1 MEYIKLKRGSLVL
14 FLFLIVITDVF
25 GIINVKTSF
34 ISPKSNVKNLEKVVI
49 NEFTLSLT
57 PSDETCTGN
66 GQITMDISDTE
77 AGAEFEFLIY
87 QLPNMV
93 TPLRVID
100 NVIATGPTLT
110 YTETALPSS
119 DFQVVATQVVGAESN
134 QKTENVTIS
143 NTMESL
149 SFTLSQT
156 PICSGV
162 EIHVNVTA
170 GHPSTYELRD
180 ESDNVVIAPQP
191 SNVLSPV
198 TQGTYNVIVTD
209 GCGNSASLG
218 ITVANDPQ
226 TYAVR
231 RVNPIHSFWLM
242 EDCNTIRHEEQ
253 LIYNGSNNVPEDRY
267 PINVSI
273 EIEDPFGGPSTQINT
288 TWNSNSDNGQSVDIP
303 FHYGESYDYTVTFTD
318 NCGKVFTQTDVIDA
332 VPNTR
337 LRQPIADCGTKYIS
351 FDLFKF
357 HLEPLEVT
365 FTAYPVGFDPADFN
379 GDYTTGT
386 YTNSYNTLPNNINF
400 GDTSTGVP
408 EGVYEVELTS
418 CGRTEIRTFTVS
430 HNANFNLRMYRY
442 YAGCGDDEGSIN
454 FYINVG
460 GAPAV
465 ADELV
470 SAQFTSAPPEFITN
484 FGSLP
489 YDVSYNIAA
498 DGQFYMNSLPAGD
511 YSVEATGTCGS
522 TLTETF
528 TIYDKT
534 ISSSVTPIMNCGS
547 FNVEASVSSYLAREV
562 LWLQKFYP
570 ASGQWGHPTSENLYT
585 EGTDI
590 GNSTALSMG
599 GTANYSGYNTFSGS
613 VNNVVSS
620 GQFRVVVQ
628 YVIHNNGAPGVSQCR
643 DVLNT
648 FNVPS
653 NGINVN
659 NFYVASCASGNTELV
674 IDANGVA
681 PLDYSITAFNG
692 NPLTINNGNSPVFS
706 ELPVGEY
713 TVEIQDSC
721 GNTGVF
727 EFKTDVPK
735 SPVIKPENLCDGQVG
750 SLSIEGLSF
759 LDIEWT
765 KDGDPT
771 VIGTG
776 NTLSFNPFNEAMD
789 VGMYHA
795 NISYGPNPSA
805 CINQTLSFEVIPPP
819 DLPEAGTGQ
828 TIDILQQDADIIN
841 LFDFLTAPYDNY
853 GDWTDLSNTGMLNNE
868 VLDASTLPVGTYQFQ
883 YDVKGICSGL
893 DSTTVTIN
901 IISSDLTASDDNFS
915 NICPFEAQTNIGNV
929 MDNDTE
935 GDPVVHG
942 DYSIS
947 EEVPDPD
954 GIISVNPDGSIDV
967 AANAQPGQA
976 YTLEYRITEMANSNN
991 FNTGVLTV
999 TIIVDTIDPTF
1010 NETLPSDLAVECH
1023 AIPTPET
1030 LTASD
1035 DCGTAVVTYNETT
1048 SAGSCPNTYTLTR
1061 EWTAEDLTGN
1071 TAVHTQVVTVED
1083 TAAPTFN
1090 ETLPTDIAVACD
1102 AVPSAT
1108 TLTATDNCGT
1118 ATVASS
1124 ESAVGTCTGNYTIT
1138 REWVATDQCG
1148 MTTSHTQ
1155 VINVEDNIAPTFNE
1169 SLPTDITVSCDAIPT
1184 ADILTATDNCST
1196 ATVTYDETMAFGSC
1210 PGNYSIRR
1218 EWTATDDCGN
1228 TTTHAQLITVED
1240 TAPPTFNETLPTDIT
1255 VSCDAVPTADI
1266 LTAKDNCSTATVTY
1280 DETMAFGS
1288 CPGNYSIRREWTATD
1303 DCGNT
1308 TSHAQVITVED
1319 TTAPMFNELLPTDI
1333 TVSCDAV
1340 PMSNILTATDNC
1352 GTASVTFNETTMASS
1367 CPGNYVITRHWTA
1380 TDECGLT
1387 AVHTQTITV
1396 EDTTPPTFNE
1406 ALPTDIIVACDAIP
1420 MAETLTASDTCGA
1433 TTVTL
1438 TETIVSGDPS
1448 GDHVLERMW
1457 TTTDECFNST
1467 SHIQQVTVMFCIENP
1482 NIALIKMGSFQDKNN
1497 DTFALEGES
1506 ITYTFTVVNT
1516 GHVPLNDLQIEDDML
1531 EPSTISVSPSTLLP
1545 GESATVTASYR
1556 LTKKDMEGES
1566 LSNTAKVS
1574 AKTEDGSDISDVSG
1588 TAAGNDD
1595 PTVIQL
1601 RMKSGNVTIP
1611 NVITP
1616 NGDGKND
1623 FFSLSGLPP
1632 TARAYLVITNRW
1644 GNEVY
1649 KNSDYRNDFNGQG
1662 LNEGTYFYQL
1672 SISEPSSV
1680 EQSYQGWLFIK
1691 R

>member
-1 MEYIKLKRGSLVL
+1 MNFKRFKGTI
-14 FLFLIVITDVF
+14 LFLILVLTTISRSYGT
-25 GIINVKTSF
+25 IEKKTF
-34 ISPKSNVKNLEKVVI
+34 YMVPKPAMVDPVHGMI

-57 PSDETCTGN
+57 PTDETCTGN
-66 GQITMDISDTE
+66 GQITMDIGNTE

-87 QLPNMV
+87 QLPNTV
-93 TPLRVID
+93 TPFRVID

-110 YTETALPSS
+110 YTETALPNS

-209 GCGNSASLG
+209 VCGNSASLG

-253 LIYNGSNNVPEDRY
+253 LMYNGSNNVPEDRY

-318 NCGKVFTQTDVIDA
+318 NCGKVFSQTDVIDA

-351 FDLFKF
+351 LDLFKF

-365 FTAYPVGFDPADFN
+365 FTAYPVGFDPAVFN

-386 YTNSYNTLPNNINF
+386 YSNVYNTLPNNINF

-408 EGVYEVELTS
+408 EGDYEVELTS
-418 CGRTEIRTFTVS
+418 CGRTEIQTFTVS

-470 SAQFTSAPPEFITN
+470 SAQFTSAPPEFIAN
-484 FGSLP
+484 FGALP

-590 GNSTALSMG
+590 ANSTALSMG

-643 DVLNT
+643 DVLDT

-653 NGINVN
+653 NGINLN
-659 NFYVASCASGNTELV
+659 NFYVASCTSGNTELV

-706 ELPVGEY
+706 ELPDGEY

-776 NTLSFNPFNEAMD
+776 NTHSFNPFNEATD
-789 VGMYHA
+789 VGLYHA

-805 CINQTLSFEVIPPP
+805 CINQTLSFEVISPP

-901 IISSDLTASDDNFS
+901 IISSDLTASDDSFS
-915 NICPFEAQTNIGNV
+915 NICPFEAQNNIGNV

-935 GDPVVHG
+935 GGPVVHG

-954 GIISVNPDGSIDV
+954 GIISVNPDGSVDV
-967 AANAQPGQA
+967 AANAQPGQT
-976 YTLEYRITEMANSNN
+976 YTLEYRITEVANSNN
-991 FNTGVLTV
+991 FDTGILTV

-1010 NETLPSDLAVECH
+1010 NETLPSDVTVECD
-1023 AIPTPET
+1023 AIPAPEI

-1035 DCGTAVVTYNETT
+1035 DCGTSVVTFNETT
-1048 SAGSCPNTYTLTR
+1048 AAGSCPNMYTLTR
-1061 EWTAEDLTGN
+1061 EWTAEDLSGN

-1090 ETLPTDIAVACD
+1090 ETLPTDITVACD
-1102 AVPSAT
+1102 AVPTAPP
-1108 TLTATDNCGT
+1108 LTATDNCGT
-1118 ATVASS
+1118 ATVAFS
-1124 ESAVGTCTGNYTIT
+1124 ESAVGTCAGNYTIT

-1148 MTTSHTQ
+1148 LTTSHTQ
-1155 VINVEDNIAPTFNE
+1155 VITVEDNIAPTFNE
-1169 SLPTDITVSCDAIPT
+1169 SLPTNITVACDAVPT
-1184 ADILTATDNCST
+1184 VDTLTASDNCGT
-1196 ATVTYDETMAFGSC
+1196 ATVTYDETMALGSC

-1228 TTTHAQLITVED
+1228 TTI
-1240 TAPPTFNETLPTDIT
+1240 
-1255 VSCDAVPTADI
+1255 
-1266 LTAKDNCSTATVTY
+1266 
-1280 DETMAFGS
+1280 
-1288 CPGNYSIRREWTATD
+1288 
-1303 DCGNT
+1303 
-1308 TSHAQVITVED
+1308 HAQVITVED
-1319 TTAPMFNELLPTDI
+1319 TTTPMFNEPLPTDI

-1340 PMSNILTATDNC
+1340 PMADTLTATDSC
-1352 GTASVTFNETTMASS
+1352 GTASVTFNETIMPGS
-1367 CPGNYVITRHWTA
+1367 CPGNYMISRQWTA

-1387 AVHTQTITV
+1387 SVHTQTITV

-1406 ALPTDIIVACDAIP
+1406 TLPTDITVACDAIP
-1420 MAETLTASDTCGA
+1420 IAETLTASDFCGT

-1448 GDHVLERMW
+1448 GDHVLERVW
-1457 TTTDECFNST
+1457 TTTDECSNST
-1467 SHIQQVTVMFCIENP
+1467 SHTQQVAVMSCIENP
-1482 NIALIKMGSFQDKNN
+1482 DIVLIKTGNFQDENN
-1497 DTFALEGES
+1497 DTFAQEGES

-1516 GHVPLNDLQIEDDML
+1516 GDLPLNDLQIEDDML
-1531 EPSTISVSPSTLLP
+1531 EPSTIPVSPSTLLP
-1545 GESATVTASYR
+1545 GESVTATASYR
-1556 LTKKDMEGES
+1556 LTKMDMEGES
-1566 LSNTAKVS
+1566 ISNTAKVS
-1574 AKTEDGSDISDVSG
+1574 AKTENGSDILDVSG

-1649 KNSDYRNDFNGQG
+1649 KNSDYQNDFNGHG

-1672 SISEPSSV
+1672 SISGPSNT